1 LLIGPLAVAII
12 SGITVCAFSTA
23 CHLFSCID
31 HPTDVLMLKLDLAGI
46 SIMVAGSETP
56 PVYYGF
62 YCEE

>member
-1 LLIGPLAVAII
+1 
-12 SGITVCAFSTA
+12 
-23 CHLFSCID
+23 
-31 HPTDVLMLKLDLAGI
+31 MLKLDLAGI